1 MDKRTTVL
9 IAASSEVFS
18 GALGLVLQKK
28 EGFQVIGTAGD
39 GEQAVR
45 LVTER
50 KPDILV
56 LDLML
61 AK

>member
-1 MDKRTTVL
+1 MDKRTTVF
-9 IAASSEVFS
+9 IADSAEEFCASLSS
-18 GALGLVLQKK
+18 ALNHA

-45 LVTER
+45 MIQE
-50 KPDILV
+50 KQPDILV

-61 AK
+61 SN